1 MICCTPTI
9 LPFNEAI
16 TTVNYSPS
24 LAALYGRDP
33 NVQIYYRDGT
43 QYVLSDDM
51 SEVKFDGVNVVA
63 DHGGNQVGFLK
74 VF

>member
-1 MICCTPTI
+1 MSCCSPTI
-9 LPFNEAI
+9 FPFNEAI

-24 LAALYGRDP
+24 LAALYGSTP

-43 QYVLSDDM
+43 EYVLSDDM
-51 SEVKFDGVNVVA
+51 SGVVFDGTDIVA
-63 DHGGNQVGFLK
+63 DHGGLAVGFLK